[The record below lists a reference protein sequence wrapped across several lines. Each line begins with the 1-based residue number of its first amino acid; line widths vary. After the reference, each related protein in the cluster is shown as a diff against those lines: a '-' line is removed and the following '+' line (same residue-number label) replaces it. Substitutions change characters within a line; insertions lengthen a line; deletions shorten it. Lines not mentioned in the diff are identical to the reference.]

1 MSKAENKES
10 MFHWLALTHNLIGC
24 PEFEIWT
31 DIPSKFQNVTVTE
44 SFDGVKI
51 NTGIENVNIALRGLF
66 SDNNV
71 LFRVGQ
77 TTTFT
82 NLPKNY
88 VLTFYKHNYFPYVF
102 PIYLQN
108 ESVVGSHYIKGSKIF
123 TGLKSIRP
131 WTARITGNK
140 LAIPGP
146 MTLIRLW
153 RNSAKTRS
161 AGLTGLRTAP
171 A

>member
-1 MSKAENKES
+1 

-123 TGLKSIRP
+123 TGNSVNNYKGSGDFKVKSGSNLVLEVSDGVTLDAGTEIELG
-131 WTARITGNK
+131 AEFEIK
-140 LAIPGP
+140 L
-146 MTLIRLW
+146 
-153 RNSAKTRS
+153 NN
-161 AGLTGLRTAP
+161 
-171 A
+171 